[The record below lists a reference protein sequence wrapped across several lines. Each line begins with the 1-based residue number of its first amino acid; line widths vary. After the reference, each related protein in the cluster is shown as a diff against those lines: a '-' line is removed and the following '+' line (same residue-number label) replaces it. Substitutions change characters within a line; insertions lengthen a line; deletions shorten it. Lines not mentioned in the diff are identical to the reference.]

1 MPRVTKQN
9 KVISEDLPADATL
22 DPESQVPNGLWP
34 TSRFTNFVLPIGL
47 SILLVAVG
55 AIAFVYYN
63 KTQKTSEVTA
73 EVKASAEQ
81 VTADEVK
88 ALISEVGNIML
99 LPTGEQP
106 TVATVSDLAKLKDQV
121 FFNNAKLGDKILI
134 YTQAK
139 KAILYNPAS
148 KKIIEVAP
156 VNVAKDQTTTKA
168 STQKSKVLGT
178 EDNKNTGN

>member
-1 MPRVTKQN
+1 MPKIIKQN
-9 KVISEDLPADATL
+9 KVVSENVPAEINIDL
-22 DPESQVPNGLWP
+22 ESQEPAGLWP

-63 KTQKTSEVTA
+63 KTQKPGEVA
-73 EVKASAEQ
+73 VEVKASAEQ
-81 VTADEVK
+81 VAADEVK
-88 ALISEVGNIML
+88 ALITEVGYIML

-134 YTQAK
+134 YTNAK
-139 KAILYNPAS
+139 KAILYNPTT

-156 VNVAKDQTTTKA
+156 VNVAKDQATTKA
-168 STQKSKVLGT
+168 ATQKSKVLGT
-178 EDNKNTGN
+178 DDKKASN